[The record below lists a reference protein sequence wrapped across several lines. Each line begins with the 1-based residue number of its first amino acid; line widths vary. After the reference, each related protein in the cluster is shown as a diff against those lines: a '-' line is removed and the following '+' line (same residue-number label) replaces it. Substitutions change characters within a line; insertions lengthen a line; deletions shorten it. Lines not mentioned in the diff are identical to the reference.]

1 MSKRDREIK
10 YAYVRNYTMDAQLAR
25 RARDWGW
32 KRIEIEL
39 GLSKIQERPRLKRI
53 PKRVDTYL
61 DRTEQY
67 REFLEKENKI
77 EQFRFTLKQSKKD
90 RIATWVKF
98 SKRDGKLPDEFETLA
113 QRLNKQRGYDI
124 NDAYGFAVIHYSFTE
139 DKSIQAVESLMTRD
153 KFDGDL
159 YVYNMKK

>member
-32 KRIEIEL
+32 KRIELDL
-39 GLSKIQERPRLKRI
+39 GLKKIQERPRLKRI

-124 NDAYGFAVIHYSFTE
+124 NDAYGFAVVHYSFTE

-159 YVYNMKK
+159 YVYNIKK